1 MPYAGFAC
9 LCFPSGFWAVKMFE
23 SALQMIDQ
31 EAVKDY
37 IEIEDHTGFER
48 FVEKEIVSSR

>member
-1 MPYAGFAC
+1 
-9 LCFPSGFWAVKMFE
+9 VKMFE